1 MAECSKCSEE
11 KTFKRDGCNTPGV
24 IEITNPTET
33 VMFYRVDIPASEG
46 DDISNPPTNGRYK
59 NILLVYEAN
68 NHAYLYNSV
77 GIPTRLYGST
87 SFDEILDRPKYAGNE
102 MTSQT
107 DIPDVEATVE
117 AEANAREAAVE
128 AEANAREAADELLQ
142 TAINNEVSK
151 RQENVSELSNR
162 IDAEEDARTQAD
174 TAISDD
180 LEQEIADR
188 TAGDTNIETAIDKI
202 VVTDFSLNSTPST
215 TSIKLNGA
223 KENILTGATSS
234 SSITLPV
241 ASATQAG
248 VMNSSLFNAV
258 QANSN
263 NINSILNG
271 AVVVS
276 DLPVSPTQQQL
287 TEAWKGATGLSE
299 LINGA
304 KIFDNTNEKNWT
316 YYTNTTTWYAT
327 DASGSTTVST
337 ATNTSLGIVKGDAT
351 TDGKAFVEADGS
363 LSINGWDQ
371 ITNDVADAL
380 SDIASLQTQK
390 VDKIADKG
398 LSTNDYTTAEKNKL
412 SSIEAGAE
420 VNAPNTVIDASYV
433 HTDNNYT
440 TTEKDKL
447 AGLSNA
453 NNATITI
460 TQGGTTKGSFT
471 TNQSNNATIA
481 LDAGGSTTV
490 SIATNSTPGI
500 VQGDATTDGKVFVE
514 SNGTMSLNGWDDLS
528 ANVSDSI
535 ANITSLQSGKV
546 DKVTGKGLSTEDY
559 TTAEKNKLANLNHET
574 WTFTLSDNT
583 TVTKEVV
590 IWGV

>member
-24 IEITNPTET
+24 IEINNPAET
-33 VMFYRVDIPASEG
+33 VMFYRVDVPASEG
-46 DDISNPPTNGRYK
+46 DDETIPPVNGKYK
-59 NILLVYEAN
+59 NVLLVYEAN

-87 SFDEILDRPKYAGNE
+87 NFDELDYRPKYAGNE

-117 AEANAREAAVE
+117 AEANARKAADE
-128 AEANAREAADELLQ
+128 AEVNARKAADELLQ
-142 TAINNEVSK
+142 TTINNEVSE

-174 TAISDD
+174 TAISAD

-188 TAGDTNIETAIDKI
+188 TAGDTAINTAINKT
-202 VVTDFSLNSTPST
+202 VVTDFSVNDTPST
-215 TSIKLNGA
+215 TSIVLDGA
-223 KENILTGATSS
+223 KENILTGATSTR
-234 SSITLPV
+234 SITLPV
-241 ASATQAG
+241 ASGSQAG
-248 VMNSSLFNAV
+248 VINTSTYNAIQENS
-258 QANSN
+258 Q
-263 NINSILNG
+263 NIDAILGG
-271 AVVVS
+271 AVAIS
-276 DLPVSPTQQQL
+276 NLPAEPTQAEL
-287 TEAWKGATGLSE
+287 TTAWQTATGLTT

-304 KIFDNTNEKNWT
+304 RIFDNTNQKNWT

-371 ITNDVADAL
+371 ITNNVADAL

-528 ANVSDSI
+528 ANVSNNI
-535 ANITSLQSGKV
+535 ANIASLQSDKV

-559 TTAEKNKLANLNHET
+559 TTADKNKLANLNHET

>member
-24 IEITNPTET
+24 IEINNPAET
-33 VMFYRVDIPASEG
+33 VMFYRVDVPASEG
-46 DDISNPPTNGRYK
+46 DDETIPPVNGKYK
-59 NILLVYEAN
+59 NVLLVYEAN

-87 SFDEILDRPKYAGNE
+87 NFDELDYRPKYAGNE

-117 AEANAREAAVE
+117 AEANARK
-128 AEANAREAADELLQ
+128 AADELLQ
-142 TAINNEVSK
+142 TTINNEVSE

-174 TAISDD
+174 TAISAD

-188 TAGDTNIETAIDKI
+188 TAGDTAINTAINKT
-202 VVTDFSLNSTPST
+202 VVTDFSVNDTPST
-215 TSIKLNGA
+215 TSIVLDGA
-223 KENILTGATSS
+223 KENILTGATSTR
-234 SSITLPV
+234 SITLPV
-241 ASATQAG
+241 ASGSQAG
-248 VMNSSLFNAV
+248 VINTSTYNAIQENS
-258 QANSN
+258 Q
-263 NINSILNG
+263 NIDAILGG
-271 AVVVS
+271 AVAIS
-276 DLPVSPTQQQL
+276 NLPAEPTQAEL
-287 TEAWKGATGLSE
+287 TTAWQTATGLTT

-304 KIFDNTNEKNWT
+304 RIFDNTNEKNWT

-371 ITNDVADAL
+371 ITNGVADAL

-528 ANVSDSI
+528 ANVSNNI
-535 ANITSLQSGKV
+535 ANIASLQSDKV

-559 TTAEKNKLANLNHET
+559 TTADKNKLANLNHET

>member
-33 VMFYRVDIPASEG
+33 VMFYRVDVPASEG

-87 SFDEILDRPKYAGNE
+87 SFDELLDRPRYAGNE

-117 AEANAREAAVE
+117 AEANARKAAVE
-128 AEANAREAADELLQ
+128 AEANARKAADELLQ
-142 TAINNEVSK
+142 TAIDNETSK

-174 TAISDD
+174 TAISAD

-188 TAGDTNIETAIDKI
+188 TAGDTAINTAINKT
-202 VVTDFSLNSTPST
+202 VVTDFSVNNTPST
-215 TSIKLNGA
+215 TSIVLDGA
-223 KENILTGATSS
+223 KENILTGATSTR
-234 SSITLPV
+234 SITLPV
-241 ASATQAG
+241 ASGSQAG
-248 VMNSSLFNAV
+248 VINTSTYNAIQENS
-258 QANSN
+258 Q
-263 NINSILNG
+263 NIDAILGG
-271 AVVVS
+271 AVAIS
-276 DLPVSPTQQQL
+276 NLPAEPTQAEL
-287 TEAWKGATGLSE
+287 TTAWQTATGLTT

-304 KIFDNTNEKNWT
+304 RIFDNTNEKNWT

-327 DASGSTTVST
+327 DAS
-337 ATNTSLGIVKGDAT
+337 
-351 TDGKAFVEADGS
+351 
-363 LSINGWDQ
+363 
-371 ITNDVADAL
+371 
-380 SDIASLQTQK
+380 
-390 VDKIADKG
+390 
-398 LSTNDYTTAEKNKL
+398 
-412 SSIEAGAE
+412 
-420 VNAPNTVIDASYV
+420 
-433 HTDNNYT
+433 
-440 TTEKDKL
+440 
-447 AGLSNA
+447 
-453 NNATITI
+453 
-460 TQGGTTKGSFT
+460 
-471 TNQSNNATIA
+471 
-481 LDAGGSTTV
+481 GSTTV

-535 ANITSLQSGKV
+535 ANIASLQSGKVDKVTGKQLSTNDYTTSDMNKLSGIEAGAQVNAPNTVIDASYVHTDNNYTTTEKTKLAGLENYDDTNVLSSISDLQSGKV

-559 TTAEKNKLANLNHET
+559 TTTEKNKLANLNHET

>member
-24 IEITNPTET
+24 IEINNPAEA
-33 VMFYRVDIPASEG
+33 VMFYRVDVPASEG
-46 DDISNPPTNGRYK
+46 DDETIPPVNGKYK
-59 NILLVYEAN
+59 NVLLVYEAN

-87 SFDEILDRPKYAGNE
+87 NFDELDYRPKYAGNE

-107 DIPDVEATVE
+107 DIPDVEA
-117 AEANAREAAVE
+117 AVK

-142 TAINNEVSK
+142 TTINNEVSE

-174 TAISDD
+174 TAISAD

-188 TAGDTNIETAIDKI
+188 TAGDTAINTAINKT
-202 VVTDFSLNSTPST
+202 VVTDFSVNDTPST
-215 TSIKLNGA
+215 TSIVLDGA
-223 KENILTGATSS
+223 KENILTGATSTR
-234 SSITLPV
+234 SITLPV
-241 ASATQAG
+241 ASGSQAG
-248 VMNSSLFNAV
+248 VINTSTYNAIQENS
-258 QANSN
+258 Q
-263 NINSILNG
+263 NIDAILGG
-271 AVVVS
+271 AVAIS
-276 DLPVSPTQQQL
+276 NLPAEPTQAEL
-287 TEAWKGATGLSE
+287 TTAWQTATGLTT

-304 KIFDNTNEKNWT
+304 RIFDNTNEKNWT
-316 YYTNTTTWYAT
+316 YYTNTTAWYAT

-380 SDIASLQTQK
+380 SNIASLQTQK

-500 VQGDATTDGKVFVE
+500 VQGDATTNGKVFVE

-528 ANVSDSI
+528 ANVSNNI
-535 ANITSLQSGKV
+535 ANIASLQSDKV

-559 TTAEKNKLANLNHET
+559 TTADKNKLANLNHET

>member
-1 MAECSKCSEE
+1 M
-11 KTFKRDGCNTPGV
+11 
-24 IEITNPTET
+24 
-33 VMFYRVDIPASEG
+33 
-46 DDISNPPTNGRYK
+46 
-59 NILLVYEAN
+59 
-68 NHAYLYNSV
+68 
-77 GIPTRLYGST
+77 
-87 SFDEILDRPKYAGNE
+87 
-102 MTSQT
+102 
-107 DIPDVEATVE
+107 
-117 AEANAREAAVE
+117 
-128 AEANAREAADELLQ
+128 
-142 TAINNEVSK
+142 
-151 RQENVSELSNR
+151 
-162 IDAEEDARTQAD
+162 
-174 TAISDD
+174 
-180 LEQEIADR
+180 
-188 TAGDTNIETAIDKI
+188 
-202 VVTDFSLNSTPST
+202 
-215 TSIKLNGA
+215 
-223 KENILTGATSS
+223 
-234 SSITLPV
+234 
-241 ASATQAG
+241 
-248 VMNSSLFNAV
+248 
-258 QANSN
+258 
-263 NINSILNG
+263 
-271 AVVVS
+271 
-276 DLPVSPTQQQL
+276 
-287 TEAWKGATGLSE
+287 
-299 LINGA
+299 
-304 KIFDNTNEKNWT
+304 
-316 YYTNTTTWYAT
+316 
-327 DASGSTTVST
+327 
-337 ATNTSLGIVKGDAT
+337 
-351 TDGKAFVEADGS
+351 
-363 LSINGWDQ
+363 SINGWDQ
-371 ITNDVADAL
+371 ITNNVADAL

-528 ANVSDSI
+528 ANVSNNI
-535 ANITSLQSGKV
+535 ANIASLQSDKV

-559 TTAEKNKLANLNHET
+559 TTADKNKLANLNHET

>member
-24 IEITNPTET
+24 IEINNPAET
-33 VMFYRVDIPASEG
+33 VMFYRVDVPASEG
-46 DDISNPPTNGRYK
+46 DDETIPPVNGKYK
-59 NILLVYEAN
+59 NVLLVYEAN

-87 SFDEILDRPKYAGNE
+87 NFDELDYRPKYAGNE

-117 AEANAREAAVE
+117 AEVNARKTAVE
-128 AEANAREAADELLQ
+128 AEVNARKAADELLQ
-142 TAINNEVSK
+142 TTINNEVSE

-174 TAISDD
+174 TAISAD

-188 TAGDTNIETAIDKI
+188 TAGDTAINTAINKT
-202 VVTDFSLNSTPST
+202 VVTDFSVNDTPST
-215 TSIKLNGA
+215 TSIVLDGA
-223 KENILTGATSS
+223 KENILTGATSTR
-234 SSITLPV
+234 SITLPV
-241 ASATQAG
+241 ASGSQAG
-248 VMNSSLFNAV
+248 VINTSTYNAIQENS
-258 QANSN
+258 Q
-263 NINSILNG
+263 NIDAILGG
-271 AVVVS
+271 AVAIS
-276 DLPVSPTQQQL
+276 NLPAEPTQAEL
-287 TEAWKGATGLSE
+287 TTAWQTATGLTT

-304 KIFDNTNEKNWT
+304 RIFDNTNEKNWT
-316 YYTNTTTWYAT
+316 YYTNTTAWYAT
-327 DASGSTTVST
+327 NASGSTTVST

-380 SDIASLQTQK
+380 SNIASLQTQK

-528 ANVSDSI
+528 ANVSNNI
-535 ANITSLQSGKV
+535 ANIASLQSDKV

-559 TTAEKNKLANLNHET
+559 TTADKNKLANLNHET

>member
-24 IEITNPTET
+24 IEINNPAET
-33 VMFYRVDIPASEG
+33 VMFYRVDVPASEG
-46 DDISNPPTNGRYK
+46 DDETIPPVNGKYK
-59 NILLVYEAN
+59 NVLLVYEAN

-87 SFDEILDRPKYAGNE
+87 NFDELDYRPKYAGNE

-117 AEANAREAAVE
+117 AEANARKAADE
-128 AEANAREAADELLQ
+128 AEVNARKAADELLQ
-142 TAINNEVSK
+142 TTINNEVSE

-174 TAISDD
+174 TAISAD

-188 TAGDTNIETAIDKI
+188 TAGDTAINTAINKT
-202 VVTDFSLNSTPST
+202 VVTDFSVNDTPST
-215 TSIKLNGA
+215 TSIVLDGA
-223 KENILTGATSS
+223 KENILTGATSTR
-234 SSITLPV
+234 SITLPV
-241 ASATQAG
+241 ASGSQAG
-248 VMNSSLFNAV
+248 VINTSTYNAIQENS
-258 QANSN
+258 Q
-263 NINSILNG
+263 NIDAILGG
-271 AVVVS
+271 AVAIS
-276 DLPVSPTQQQL
+276 NLPAEPTQAEL
-287 TEAWKGATGLSE
+287 TTAWQTATGLTT

-304 KIFDNTNEKNWT
+304 RIFDNTNQKNWT
-316 YYTNTTTWYAT
+316 YYTNTTAWYAT
-327 DASGSTTVST
+327 NASGSTTVST

-371 ITNDVADAL
+371 ITNGVADAL

-528 ANVSDSI
+528 ANVSNNI
-535 ANITSLQSGKV
+535 ANIASLQSDKV

-559 TTAEKNKLANLNHET
+559 TTADKNKLANLNHET

>member
-24 IEITNPTET
+24 IEINNPAET
-33 VMFYRVDIPASEG
+33 VMFYRVDVPASEG
-46 DDISNPPTNGRYK
+46 DDETIPPVNGKYK
-59 NILLVYEAN
+59 NVLLVYEAN

-87 SFDEILDRPKYAGNE
+87 NFDELDYRPKYAGNE

-117 AEANAREAAVE
+117 AEANARKAADE
-128 AEANAREAADELLQ
+128 AEVNARKAADELLQ
-142 TAINNEVSK
+142 TTINNEVSE

-174 TAISDD
+174 TAISAD

-188 TAGDTNIETAIDKI
+188 TAGDTAINTAINKT
-202 VVTDFSLNSTPST
+202 VVTDFSVNDTPST
-215 TSIKLNGA
+215 TSIVLDGA
-223 KENILTGATSS
+223 KENILTGATSTR
-234 SSITLPV
+234 SITLPV
-241 ASATQAG
+241 ASGSQAG
-248 VMNSSLFNAV
+248 VINTSTYNAIQENS
-258 QANSN
+258 Q
-263 NINSILNG
+263 NIDAILGG
-271 AVVVS
+271 AVAIS
-276 DLPVSPTQQQL
+276 NLPAEPTQAEL
-287 TEAWKGATGLSE
+287 TTAWQTATGLTT

-304 KIFDNTNEKNWT
+304 RIFDNTNEKNWT

-371 ITNDVADAL
+371 ITNNVADAL

-528 ANVSDSI
+528 ANVSNNI
-535 ANITSLQSGKV
+535 ANIASLQSDKV

-559 TTAEKNKLANLNHET
+559 TTADKNKLANLNHET

>member
-24 IEITNPTET
+24 IEINNPAET
-33 VMFYRVDIPASEG
+33 VMFYRVDVPASEG
-46 DDISNPPTNGRYK
+46 DDETIPPVNGKYK
-59 NILLVYEAN
+59 NVLLVYEAN

-87 SFDEILDRPKYAGNE
+87 NFDELDYRPKYAGNE

-117 AEANAREAAVE
+117 AEANARKAADE
-128 AEANAREAADELLQ
+128 AEVNARKAADELLQ
-142 TAINNEVSK
+142 TTINNEVSE

-174 TAISDD
+174 TAISAD

-188 TAGDTNIETAIDKI
+188 TAGDTAINTAINKT
-202 VVTDFSLNSTPST
+202 VVTDFSVNDTPST
-215 TSIKLNGA
+215 TSIVLDGA
-223 KENILTGATSS
+223 KENILTGATSTR
-234 SSITLPV
+234 SITLPV
-241 ASATQAG
+241 ASGSQAG
-248 VMNSSLFNAV
+248 VINTSTYNAIQENS
-258 QANSN
+258 Q
-263 NINSILNG
+263 NIDAILGG
-271 AVVVS
+271 AVAIS
-276 DLPVSPTQQQL
+276 NLPAEPTQAEL
-287 TEAWKGATGLSE
+287 TTAWQTATGLTT

-304 KIFDNTNEKNWT
+304 RIFDNTNQKNWT

-371 ITNDVADAL
+371 ITNGVADAL

-528 ANVSDSI
+528 ANVSNNI
-535 ANITSLQSGKV
+535 ANIASLQSDKV

-559 TTAEKNKLANLNHET
+559 TTADKNKLANLNHET

>member
-24 IEITNPTET
+24 IEINNPAET

-87 SFDEILDRPKYAGNE
+87 SFDELLDRPKYAGNE

-107 DIPDVEATVE
+107 DIPDVEA
-117 AEANAREAAVE
+117 AVE
-128 AEANAREAADELLQ
+128 AEANARKAADELLQ
-142 TAINNEVSK
+142 TAIDNEVSE

-174 TAISDD
+174 TAISAD

-188 TAGDTNIETAIDKI
+188 TAGDTAINTAINKT
-202 VVTDFSLNSTPST
+202 VVTDFSINDTPST
-215 TSIKLNGA
+215 TSIVLDGA
-223 KENILTGATSS
+223 KENILTGATSTR
-234 SSITLPV
+234 SITLPV
-241 ASATQAG
+241 ASGSQAG
-248 VMNSSLFNAV
+248 VINTSTYNAIQENS
-258 QANSN
+258 Q
-263 NINSILNG
+263 NIDAILGG
-271 AVVVS
+271 AVAIS
-276 DLPVSPTQQQL
+276 NLPAEPTQAEL
-287 TEAWKGATGLSE
+287 TTAWQTATGLTT

-304 KIFDNTNEKNWT
+304 RIFDNTNEKNWT
-316 YYTNTTTWYAT
+316 YYTNTTAWYAT

-412 SSIEAGAE
+412 SGIEAGAQ

-528 ANVSDSI
+528 ADVSNNI
-535 ANITSLQSGKV
+535 ANIASLQSGKV

-559 TTAEKNKLANLNHET
+559 TTADKNKLANLNHET

>member
-24 IEITNPTET
+24 IEINNPAET
-33 VMFYRVDIPASEG
+33 VMFYRVDVPASEG
-46 DDISNPPTNGRYK
+46 DDETIPPVNGKYK
-59 NILLVYEAN
+59 NVLLVYEAN

-87 SFDEILDRPKYAGNE
+87 NFDELDYRPKYAGNE

-117 AEANAREAAVE
+117 AEANARKAADE
-128 AEANAREAADELLQ
+128 AEVNARKAADELLQ
-142 TAINNEVSK
+142 TTINNEVSE

-174 TAISDD
+174 TAISAD

-188 TAGDTNIETAIDKI
+188 TAGDTAINTAINKT
-202 VVTDFSLNSTPST
+202 VVTDFSVNDTPST
-215 TSIKLNGA
+215 TSIVLDGA
-223 KENILTGATSS
+223 KENILTGATSTR
-234 SSITLPV
+234 SITLPV
-241 ASATQAG
+241 ASGSQAG
-248 VMNSSLFNAV
+248 VINTSTYNAIQENS
-258 QANSN
+258 Q
-263 NINSILNG
+263 NIDAILGG
-271 AVVVS
+271 AVAIS
-276 DLPVSPTQQQL
+276 NLPAEPTQAEL
-287 TEAWKGATGLSE
+287 TTAWQTATGLTT

-304 KIFDNTNEKNWT
+304 RIFDNTNQKNWT

-371 ITNDVADAL
+371 ITNNVADAL
-380 SDIASLQTQK
+380 SDIACLQTQK

-528 ANVSDSI
+528 ANVSNNI
-535 ANITSLQSGKV
+535 ANIASLQSDKV

-559 TTAEKNKLANLNHET
+559 TTADKNKLANLNHET

>member
-24 IEITNPTET
+24 IEINNPAEA
-33 VMFYRVDIPASEG
+33 VMFYRVDVPASEG
-46 DDISNPPTNGRYK
+46 DDETIPPVNGKYK
-59 NILLVYEAN
+59 NVLLVYEAN

-87 SFDEILDRPKYAGNE
+87 NFDELDYRPKYAGNE

-107 DIPDVEATVE
+107 DIPDVEA
-117 AEANAREAAVE
+117 AVE
-128 AEANAREAADELLQ
+128 AEANARKAADELLQ
-142 TAINNEVSK
+142 TTINNEVSE
-151 RQENVSELSNR
+151 RQKNVSELSNR

-174 TAISDD
+174 TAISAD

-188 TAGDTNIETAIDKI
+188 TAGDTAINTAINKT
-202 VVTDFSLNSTPST
+202 VVTDFSINDTPST
-215 TSIKLNGA
+215 TSIVLDGA
-223 KENILTGATSS
+223 KENILTGATSTR
-234 SSITLPV
+234 SITLPV
-241 ASATQAG
+241 ASGSQAG
-248 VMNSSLFNAV
+248 VINTSTYNAIQENS
-258 QANSN
+258 Q
-263 NINSILNG
+263 NIDAILGG
-271 AVVVS
+271 AVAIS
-276 DLPVSPTQQQL
+276 NLPAEPTQAEL
-287 TEAWKGATGLSE
+287 TTAWQTATGLTT

-304 KIFDNTNEKNWT
+304 RIFDNTNKKNWT
-316 YYTNTTTWYAT
+316 YYTNTTAWYAT

-380 SDIASLQTQK
+380 SNIASLQTQK

-528 ANVSDSI
+528 ANVSNNI
-535 ANITSLQSGKV
+535 ANIASLQSDKV

-559 TTAEKNKLANLNHET
+559 TTADKNKLANLNHET

>member
-24 IEITNPTET
+24 IEINNPAET
-33 VMFYRVDIPASEG
+33 VMFYRVDVPASEG
-46 DDISNPPTNGRYK
+46 DDETIPPVNGKYK
-59 NILLVYEAN
+59 NVLLVYEAN

-87 SFDEILDRPKYAGNE
+87 NFDELDYRPKYAGNE

-117 AEANAREAAVE
+117 AEANARKAADE
-128 AEANAREAADELLQ
+128 AEVNARKAADELLQ
-142 TAINNEVSK
+142 TTINNEVSE

-174 TAISDD
+174 TAISAD

-188 TAGDTNIETAIDKI
+188 TAGDTAINTAINKT
-202 VVTDFSLNSTPST
+202 VVTDFSVNDTPST
-215 TSIKLNGA
+215 TSIVLDGA
-223 KENILTGATSS
+223 KENILTGATSTR
-234 SSITLPV
+234 SITLPV
-241 ASATQAG
+241 ASGSQAG
-248 VMNSSLFNAV
+248 VINTSTYNAIQENS
-258 QANSN
+258 Q
-263 NINSILNG
+263 NIDAILGG
-271 AVVVS
+271 AVAIS
-276 DLPVSPTQQQL
+276 NLPAEPTQAEL
-287 TEAWKGATGLSE
+287 TTAWQTATGLTT

-304 KIFDNTNEKNWT
+304 RIFDNTNQKNWT

-363 LSINGWDQ
+363 LSING
-371 ITNDVADAL
+371 NNVADAL

-528 ANVSDSI
+528 ANVSNNI
-535 ANITSLQSGKV
+535 ANIASLQSDKV

-559 TTAEKNKLANLNHET
+559 TTADKNKLANLNHET

>member
-24 IEITNPTET
+24 IEINNPAET
-33 VMFYRVDIPASEG
+33 VMFYRVDVPASEG
-46 DDISNPPTNGRYK
+46 DDETIPPVNGKYK
-59 NILLVYEAN
+59 NVLLVYEAN

-87 SFDEILDRPKYAGNE
+87 NFDELDYRPKYAGNE

-117 AEANAREAAVE
+117 AEANARKAADE
-128 AEANAREAADELLQ
+128 AEVNARKAADELLQ
-142 TAINNEVSK
+142 TTINNEVSE

-174 TAISDD
+174 TAISAD

-188 TAGDTNIETAIDKI
+188 TAGDTAINTAINKT
-202 VVTDFSLNSTPST
+202 VVTDFSVNDTPST
-215 TSIKLNGA
+215 TSIVLDGA
-223 KENILTGATSS
+223 KENILTGATSTR
-234 SSITLPV
+234 SITLPV
-241 ASATQAG
+241 ASGSQAG
-248 VMNSSLFNAV
+248 VINTSTYNAIQENS
-258 QANSN
+258 Q
-263 NINSILNG
+263 NIDAILGG
-271 AVVVS
+271 AVAIS
-276 DLPVSPTQQQL
+276 NLPAEPTQAEL
-287 TEAWKGATGLSE
+287 TTAWQTATGLTT

-304 KIFDNTNEKNWT
+304 RIFDNTNEKNWT

-371 ITNDVADAL
+371 ITNGVADAL

-528 ANVSDSI
+528 ANVSNNI
-535 ANITSLQSGKV
+535 ANIASLQSDKV

-559 TTAEKNKLANLNHET
+559 TTADKNKLANLNHET

>member
-24 IEITNPTET
+24 IEINNPAET
-33 VMFYRVDIPASEG
+33 VMFYRVDVPASEG
-46 DDISNPPTNGRYK
+46 DDETIPPVNGKYK
-59 NILLVYEAN
+59 NVLLVYEAN

-87 SFDEILDRPKYAGNE
+87 NFDELDYRPKYAGNE

-117 AEANAREAAVE
+117 AEANARK
-128 AEANAREAADELLQ
+128 AADELLQ
-142 TAINNEVSK
+142 TTINNEVSE

-174 TAISDD
+174 TAISAD

-188 TAGDTNIETAIDKI
+188 TAGDTAINTAINKT
-202 VVTDFSLNSTPST
+202 VVTDFSVNDTPST
-215 TSIKLNGA
+215 TSIVLDGA
-223 KENILTGATSS
+223 KENILTGATSTR
-234 SSITLPV
+234 SITLPV
-241 ASATQAG
+241 ASGSQAG
-248 VMNSSLFNAV
+248 VINTSTYNAIQENS
-258 QANSN
+258 Q
-263 NINSILNG
+263 NIDAILGG
-271 AVVVS
+271 AVAIS
-276 DLPVSPTQQQL
+276 NLPAEPTQAEL
-287 TEAWKGATGLSE
+287 TTAWQTATGLTT

-304 KIFDNTNEKNWT
+304 RIFDNTNEKNWT

-371 ITNDVADAL
+371 ITNNVADAL

-528 ANVSDSI
+528 ANVSNNI
-535 ANITSLQSGKV
+535 ANIASLQSDKV

-559 TTAEKNKLANLNHET
+559 TTAEKNKLANLDHET

>member
-24 IEITNPTET
+24 IEINNPAET
-33 VMFYRVDIPASEG
+33 VMFYRVDVPASEG
-46 DDISNPPTNGRYK
+46 DDETIPPVNGKYK
-59 NILLVYEAN
+59 NVLLVYEAN

-87 SFDEILDRPKYAGNE
+87 NFDELDYRPKYAGNE

-117 AEANAREAAVE
+117 AEVNARKTAVE
-128 AEANAREAADELLQ
+128 AEVNARKAADELLQ
-142 TAINNEVSK
+142 TTINNEVSE

-174 TAISDD
+174 TAISAD

-188 TAGDTNIETAIDKI
+188 TAGDTAINTAINKT
-202 VVTDFSLNSTPST
+202 VVTDFSVNDTPST
-215 TSIKLNGA
+215 TSIVLDGA
-223 KENILTGATSS
+223 KENILTGATSTR
-234 SSITLPV
+234 SITLPV
-241 ASATQAG
+241 ASGSQAG
-248 VMNSSLFNAV
+248 VINTSTYNAIQENS
-258 QANSN
+258 Q
-263 NINSILNG
+263 NIDAILGG
-271 AVVVS
+271 AVAIS
-276 DLPVSPTQQQL
+276 NLPAEPTQAEL
-287 TEAWKGATGLSE
+287 TTAWQTATGLTT

-304 KIFDNTNEKNWT
+304 RIFDNTNEKNWT

-371 ITNDVADAL
+371 ITNNVADAL

-528 ANVSDSI
+528 ANVSNNI
-535 ANITSLQSGKV
+535 ANIASLQSDKV

-559 TTAEKNKLANLNHET
+559 TTADKNKLANLNHET

>member
-24 IEITNPTET
+24 IEINNPAET
-33 VMFYRVDIPASEG
+33 VMFYRVDVPASEG
-46 DDISNPPTNGRYK
+46 DDETIPPVNGKYK
-59 NILLVYEAN
+59 NVLLVYEAN

-87 SFDEILDRPKYAGNE
+87 NFDELDYRPKYAGNE

-117 AEANAREAAVE
+117 AEVNARK
-128 AEANAREAADELLQ
+128 AADELLQ
-142 TAINNEVSK
+142 TTINNEVSE

-174 TAISDD
+174 TAISAD

-188 TAGDTNIETAIDKI
+188 TAGDTAINTAINKT
-202 VVTDFSLNSTPST
+202 VVTDFSVNDTPST
-215 TSIKLNGA
+215 TSIVLDGA
-223 KENILTGATSS
+223 KENILTGATSTR
-234 SSITLPV
+234 SITLPV
-241 ASATQAG
+241 ASGSQAG
-248 VMNSSLFNAV
+248 VINTSTYNAIQENS
-258 QANSN
+258 Q
-263 NINSILNG
+263 NIDAILGG
-271 AVVVS
+271 AVAIS
-276 DLPVSPTQQQL
+276 NLPAEPTQAEL
-287 TEAWKGATGLSE
+287 TTAWQTATGLTT

-304 KIFDNTNEKNWT
+304 RIFDNTNEKNWT

-371 ITNDVADAL
+371 ITNNVADAL

-528 ANVSDSI
+528 VNVSNNI
-535 ANITSLQSGKV
+535 ANIASLQSDKV

-559 TTAEKNKLANLNHET
+559 TTADKNKLANLNHET

>member
-24 IEITNPTET
+24 IEINNPAET
-33 VMFYRVDIPASEG
+33 VMFYRVDVPASEG
-46 DDISNPPTNGRYK
+46 DDETIPPVNGKYK
-59 NILLVYEAN
+59 NVLLVYEAN

-87 SFDEILDRPKYAGNE
+87 NFDELAYRPKYAGNE
-102 MTSQT
+102 ITSQT

-117 AEANAREAAVE
+117 VEANARK
-128 AEANAREAADELLQ
+128 AADELLQ
-142 TAINNEVSK
+142 TAIDNEVSE
-151 RQENVSELSNR
+151 RQENVSKLSDR

-174 TAISDD
+174 TAISAD
-180 LEQEIADR
+180 LEQEIANR

-202 VVTDFSLNSTPST
+202 VVTDFSLNNTPST

-271 AVVVS
+271 AVVIS
-276 DLPVSPTQQQL
+276 ELPVSPTQQQL
-287 TEAWKGATGLSE
+287 TEAWEGATGLSE

-316 YYTNTTTWYAT
+316 YYTNTTAWYAT

-371 ITNDVADAL
+371 ITDNIADAL

-398 LSTNDYTTAEKNKL
+398 LSTNDYTTAEK
-412 SSIEAGAE
+412 
-420 VNAPNTVIDASYV
+420 
-433 HTDNNYT
+433 
-440 TTEKDKL
+440 DKL
-447 AGLSNA
+447 ASVQTGAKA
-453 NNATITI
+453 NIQSDWEQSDTAADDFIKNKPTVPVITM
-460 TQGGTTKGSFT
+460 
-471 TNQSNNATIA
+471 
-481 LDAGGSTTV
+481 TTV
-490 SIATNSTPGI
+490 DPGEGTP
-500 VQGDATTDGKVFVE
+500 
-514 SNGTMSLNGWDDLS
+514 LS
-528 ANVSDSI
+528 ANNFI
-535 ANITSLQSGKV
+535 AV
-546 DKVTGKGLSTEDY
+546 Y
-559 TTAEKNKLANLNHET
+559 
-574 WTFTLSDNT
+574 
-583 TVTKEVV
+583 EV
-590 IWGV
+590 